1 MKIPNYIQNHGH
13 SLGNYFIYFVH
24 FICIAAFL
32 YKNWD
37 FIKQTISSIDT
48 SPSQKRF
55 VVFLYTLLIIDI
67 TLMVVIL
74 KFVVSDTMY
83 YSLGSLVAFGIGA
96 TAWEKAKLNSNQQA
110 APAQTNE

>member
-1 MKIPNYIQNHGH
+1 
-13 SLGNYFIYFVH
+13 
-24 FICIAAFL
+24 
-32 YKNWD
+32 
-37 FIKQTISSIDT
+37 
-48 SPSQKRF
+48 
-55 VVFLYTLLIIDI
+55 
-67 TLMVVIL
+67 MVVIL